1 MASPAAKTVSRIDPK
16 TNEVVA
22 TIDIG
27 NAPSGIALANGV
39 LWVTVQAP

>member
-1 MASPAAKTVSRIDPK
+1 V
-16 TNEVVA
+16 E

-27 NAPSGIALANGV
+27 NAPSGVAFANGV